1 MALPSFCRTTV
12 TVKRPGTIT
21 VRGVVVPDPDN
32 ETVISINGASVQ
44 FRATD
49 MTFDQ
54 RDGVTVRAVVYLP
67 PGADVKAGDK
77 LVYNDVEYKVD
88 GAPLP
93 VESPTGRVSHIKA
106 QLVDWEG

>member
-12 TVKRPGTIT
+12 TVKRPGTKT
-21 VRGVVVPDPDN
+21 ERGVVVPDYDN
-32 ETVISINGASVQ
+32 ETTIPISGVSVQ
-44 FRATD
+44 FRTTG
-49 MTFDQ
+49 MTLDQ
-54 RDGVTVRAVVYLP
+54 RDGVTVRAVVYFP
-67 PGADVKAGDK
+67 PGANVKAGDK
-77 LVYNDVEYKVD
+77 LVYNEVEYKVD

>member
-12 TVKRPGTIT
+12 TVKRPKTIT
-21 VRGVVVPDPDN
+21 ARGVAVPDPDN
-32 ETVISINGASVQ
+32 ETSTSISGVSVQ

-49 MTFDQ
+49 MTLDQ
-54 RDGVTVRAVVYLP
+54 RDGVTVRAVVYFP

-77 LVYNDVEYKVD
+77 LVYGDVEYKID

-93 VESPTGRVSHIKA
+93 IESPTGRVSHIKA